1 MLTED
6 WMMRQVE
13 TLARSIAYLVF
24 QKETTDYTPTGA
36 EEDREIDGLHRRLLA
51 LVNAGDIGG
60 AEDLL
65 YTEADTGDKR
75 YLELAVDFYSRLNDL
90 TDQQLEQGGF
100 GRDEIQDG
108 LRNLAEQF
116 GVALL

>member
-13 TLARSIAYLVF
+13 ALARSIAYLVF
-24 QKETTDYTPTGA
+24 QKESTDYIPAGTEAGRA
-36 EEDREIDGLHRRLLA
+36 MDELHRRLLE

-65 YTEADTGDKR
+65 FETAEEGELGC
-75 YLELAVDFYSRLNDL
+75 LEVGVDFYARLNDL
-90 TDQQLEQGGF
+90 SDEQLRAGDF
-100 GRDEIQDG
+100 GRDEIQEG
-108 LRNLAEQF
+108 LRELAARF
-116 GVALL
+116 GVSL